1 MRLRRHRFFS
11 VFLVGVTLQVLA
23 LLLSSSSA
31 LEIDTGL
38 LERTAV
44 TRYGPRAVS
53 EVADWLRLM
62 QQNAGATEGD
72 KLTLVNRFWNQRVRE
87 AEDSAVWGQVD
98 YWATPLESLAR
109 GAGDCEDFAIGKYFS
124 LVRMGVD
131 SAKLRFIYVRA
142 KLSDGPPNG
151 IAHMVLGYYATPTA
165 VPLVLD
171 SLNKEIL
178 PASRRPDL
186 TPVFSFNAEGVY
198 VAGAATAPVDRV
210 SRWRDLLARMQQE
223 GFRP

>member
-1 MRLRRHRFFS
+1 MRLRRHRILS
-11 VFLVGVTLQVLA
+11 IFLVGVTLQLLA
-23 LLLSSSSA
+23 LLFSSSNA
-31 LEIDTGL
+31 LEIDIGQ

-44 TRYGPRAVS
+44 TRFGPRAAS

-62 QQNAGATEGD
+62 QQHAGAAEGD

-87 AEDSAVWGQVD
+87 AEDLAVWGQVD

-142 KLSDGPPNG
+142 RLNDGAPNG
-151 IAHMVLGYYATPTA
+151 IAHMVLGYYATPSA

-198 VAGAATAPVDRV
+198 VAGAAAAPVDRV
-210 SRWRDLLARMQQE
+210 SRWQDLLARMQQE

>member
-1 MRLRRHRFFS
+1 MRLRRHRILS
-11 VFLVGVTLQVLA
+11 IFLVGVTLQLLA
-23 LLLSSSSA
+23 LLFSSSNA
-31 LEIDTGL
+31 LEIDIGQ

-44 TRYGPRAVS
+44 TRFGPRAAS

-62 QQNAGATEGD
+62 QQHAGAAEGD

-87 AEDSAVWGQVD
+87 AEDLAVWGQVD

-109 GAGDCEDFAIGKYFS
+109 GAGDCEDFVIGKYFS
-124 LVRMGVD
+124 LIRMGVD
-131 SAKLRFIYVRA
+131 GAKLRFIYVRA
-142 KLSDGPPNG
+142 KLNDGAPNG
-151 IAHMVLGYYATPTA
+151 IAHMVLGYYATPSA

-178 PASRRPDL
+178 PANRRPDL

-198 VAGAATAPVDRV
+198 VAGAATTPVDRV
-210 SRWRDLLARMQQE
+210 SRWQDLLARMQQE

>member
-1 MRLRRHRFFS
+1 MRLRRHRILS
-11 VFLVGVTLQVLA
+11 IFLVGVTLQLLA
-23 LLLSSSSA
+23 LLFSSSNA
-31 LEIDTGL
+31 LEIDIGQ

-44 TRYGPRAVS
+44 TRFGPRAASV
-53 EVADWLRLM
+53 VADWLRLM
-62 QQNAGATEGD
+62 QQHAGAAEGD

-87 AEDSAVWGQVD
+87 AEDLAVWGQVD

-109 GAGDCEDFAIGKYFS
+109 GAGDCEDFVIGKYFS
-124 LVRMGVD
+124 LIRMGVD
-131 SAKLRFIYVRA
+131 GAKLRFIYVRA
-142 KLSDGPPNG
+142 KLNDGAPNG
-151 IAHMVLGYYATPTA
+151 IAHMVLGYYATPSA

-178 PASRRPDL
+178 PANRRPDL

-198 VAGAATAPVDRV
+198 VAGAATTPVDRV
-210 SRWRDLLARMQQE
+210 SRWQDLLARMQQE

>member
-1 MRLRRHRFFS
+1 MRLRRHRIVS

-23 LLLSSSSA
+23 LLISSSNA
-31 LEIDTGL
+31 IEIDTGQ

-44 TRYGPRAVS
+44 TRYGPRAASV
-53 EVADWLRLM
+53 VADWLRLM
-62 QQNAGATEGD
+62 QQHANAAEGE

-87 AEDSAVWGQVD
+87 AEDLAVWGQVD

-142 KLSDGPPNG
+142 KLNDGSPNG
-151 IAHMVLGYYATPTA
+151 IAHMVLGYYATPSA

-178 PASRRPDL
+178 PANRRPDL

-210 SRWRDLLARMQQE
+210 SRWQDLLARMQQE
-223 GFRP
+223 GFKP

>member
-1 MRLRRHRFFS
+1 MRLRRHRILS
-11 VFLVGVTLQVLA
+11 IFLVGVTLQLLA
-23 LLLSSSSA
+23 LLVSSSNA
-31 LEIDTGL
+31 LEIDIGQ

-44 TRYGPRAVS
+44 TRFGPRAAS

-62 QQNAGATEGD
+62 QQHAGAAEGD

-87 AEDSAVWGQVD
+87 AEDLAVWGQVD

-109 GAGDCEDFAIGKYFS
+109 GAGDCEDFVIGKYFS
-124 LVRMGVD
+124 LIRMGVD
-131 SAKLRFIYVRA
+131 GAKLRFIYVRA
-142 KLSDGPPNG
+142 KLNDGAPNG
-151 IAHMVLGYYATPTA
+151 IAHMVLGYYATPSA

-178 PASRRPDL
+178 PANRRPDL

-198 VAGAATAPVDRV
+198 VAGAATTPVDRV
-210 SRWRDLLARMQQE
+210 SRWQDLLARMQQE

>member
-23 LLLSSSSA
+23 LLISSSNA

-44 TRYGPRAVS
+44 TRYGPRAAS

-87 AEDSAVWGQVD
+87 AEDIAVWGLVD

>member
-1 MRLRRHRFFS
+1 MRLRRHRILS
-11 VFLVGVTLQVLA
+11 IFLVGVTLQLLA
-23 LLLSSSSA
+23 LLFSSSNA
-31 LEIDTGL
+31 LEIDIGQ

-44 TRYGPRAVS
+44 TRFGPRAAS

-62 QQNAGATEGD
+62 QQHAGAAEGD
-72 KLTLVNRFWNQRVRE
+72 NLTLVNRFWNQRVRE
-87 AEDSAVWGQVD
+87 AEDLAVWGQVD

-109 GAGDCEDFAIGKYFS
+109 GAGDCEDFVIGKYFS
-124 LVRMGVD
+124 LIRMGVD
-131 SAKLRFIYVRA
+131 GAKLRFIYVRA
-142 KLSDGPPNG
+142 KLNDGAPYG
-151 IAHMVLGYYATPTA
+151 IAHMVLGYYATPSA

-178 PASRRPDL
+178 PANRRPDL

-198 VAGAATAPVDRV
+198 VAGAATTPVDRV
-210 SRWRDLLARMQQE
+210 SRWQDLLARMQQE

>member
-1 MRLRRHRFFS
+1 MRLRRHRILS
-11 VFLVGVTLQVLA
+11 IFLVGVTLQLLA
-23 LLLSSSSA
+23 LLFSSSNA
-31 LEIDTGL
+31 LEIDIGQ

-44 TRYGPRAVS
+44 TRFGPRAAS

-62 QQNAGATEGD
+62 QQHAGAAEGD

-87 AEDSAVWGQVD
+87 AEDLAVWGQVD

-109 GAGDCEDFAIGKYFS
+109 GAGDCEDFVIGKNFS
-124 LVRMGVD
+124 LIRMGVD
-131 SAKLRFIYVRA
+131 GAKLRFIYVRA
-142 KLSDGPPNG
+142 KLNDGAPNG
-151 IAHMVLGYYATPTA
+151 IAHMVLGYYATPSA

-178 PASRRPDL
+178 PANRRPDL

-198 VAGAATAPVDRV
+198 VAGAATTPVDRV
-210 SRWRDLLARMQQE
+210 SRWQDLLARMQQE

>member
-1 MRLRRHRFFS
+1 MRLRRHRILS
-11 VFLVGVTLQVLA
+11 VFLVGVTLQLLA
-23 LLLSSSSA
+23 LLFSSSDA
-31 LEIDTGL
+31 LEIDIPQ

-44 TRYGPRAVS
+44 TRFGPRAAS

-62 QQNAGATEGD
+62 QQHAGAAEGD

-87 AEDSAVWGQVD
+87 AEDLAVWGQVD

-109 GAGDCEDFAIGKYFS
+109 GAGDCEDFVIGKYFS
-124 LVRMGVD
+124 LIRMGVD
-131 SAKLRFIYVRA
+131 GAKLRFIYVRA
-142 KLSDGPPNG
+142 KLNDGAPNG
-151 IAHMVLGYYATPTA
+151 IAHMVLGYYATPSA

-178 PASRRPDL
+178 PANRRPDL

-198 VAGAATAPVDRV
+198 VAGAATTPVDRV
-210 SRWRDLLARMQQE
+210 SRWQDLLARMQQE

>member
-1 MRLRRHRFFS
+1 MRLRRHRILS
-11 VFLVGVTLQVLA
+11 VFLVGVTLQMLA
-23 LLLSSSSA
+23 LLFSSSSA
-31 LEIDTGL
+31 LEIDIGQ

-44 TRYGPRAVS
+44 TRFGPRAAS

-62 QQNAGATEGD
+62 QQHAGAAEGD

-87 AEDSAVWGQVD
+87 AEDLAVWGQVD

-142 KLSDGPPNG
+142 RLNDGAPNG
-151 IAHMVLGYYATPTA
+151 IAHMVLGYYATPSA

-198 VAGAATAPVDRV
+198 VAGAAAAPVDRV
-210 SRWRDLLARMQQE
+210 SRWQDLLARMQQE